1 MDSEYPPILDA
12 AQVAELLSMNVQMV
26 RKYAREGRI
35 PAYRL
40 PGGRAFKFFRDEI
53 FNFVKQHPVDVE
65 GFSEEEIVQAL
76 EETAPGQRLAPI
88 TREQGR
94 IKRSAAK
101 ISVRRRVLIR
111 RGSPPVRRT
120 FDTAGLSAMY
130 FRPSLTSRVT
140 SSFSSMKRRL
150 RKQ

>member
-65 GFSEEEIVQAL
+65 GFSEEE
-76 EETAPGQRLAPI
+76 
-88 TREQGR
+88 
-94 IKRSAAK
+94 
-101 ISVRRRVLIR
+101 
-111 RGSPPVRRT
+111 
-120 FDTAGLSAMY
+120 DM
-130 FRPSLTSRVT
+130 VT
-140 SSFSSMKRRL
+140 D
-150 RKQ
+150 

>member
-65 GFSEEEIVQAL
+65 GFSEEEIVA
-76 EETAPGQRLAPI
+76 
-88 TREQGR
+88 
-94 IKRSAAK
+94 
-101 ISVRRRVLIR
+101 
-111 RGSPPVRRT
+111 
-120 FDTAGLSAMY
+120 D
-130 FRPSLTSRVT
+130 
-140 SSFSSMKRRL
+140 
-150 RKQ
+150 

>member
-53 FNFVKQHPVDVE
+53 FNFVKQHPVDVDE
-65 GFSEEEIVQAL
+65 FSAEDM
-76 EETAPGQRLAPI
+76 LA
-88 TREQGR
+88 
-94 IKRSAAK
+94 
-101 ISVRRRVLIR
+101 
-111 RGSPPVRRT
+111 
-120 FDTAGLSAMY
+120 D
-130 FRPSLTSRVT
+130 
-140 SSFSSMKRRL
+140 
-150 RKQ
+150 